1 MCFYPISTAKHINQ
15 LLTAIMIY
23 HLKKGTS
30 LIIKKCLTYVLGL
43 FLLVGIISACSST
56 NESEE
61 QYFPDEEWEEIAD
74 LEAAGWSTEKLDEAQ
89 AFTEDLNTAAVVI
102 VHDGKILRKWGN
114 VEKKYKCHSIRK
126 SFLSALYGVHVV
138 NGNIDISATLAD
150 LKIDDNDPPLSQK
163 EKQATV
169 QMLLQARSGIYHP
182 ALYETDAMAAARPDR
197 HSHEPGT
204 NWYYNNWDFNAL
216 LTIFE
221 QETGTKIFEEFD
233 RAIAQ
238 PIGMQSYNP
247 ETDGE
252 YFEGE
257 ASIHPAY
264 PFEMNAMDMARF
276 GLLYARNGEWDGEQ
290 VIPESWVSEST
301 TSYSDA
307 EEDGGYGYLWWVAV
321 DGQHFPDLNVDVS
334 DRLYTARGYRG
345 HVIAVVPEMDLVLVH
360 RVDTFTEDDRV
371 SYSEVGQLLMKIID
385 AYEQEV

>member
-1 MCFYPISTAKHINQ
+1 MG
-15 LLTAIMIY
+15 LL
-23 HLKKGTS
+23 L
-30 LIIKKCLTYVLGL
+30 LIG
-43 FLLVGIISACSST
+43 FISACST
-56 NESEE
+56 TDEPEE
-61 QYFPDEEWEEIAD
+61 QYFPDQEWEEITD
-74 LEAAGWSTEKLDEAQ
+74 LESAGWSEEKLDEAQ

-114 VEKKYKCHSIRK
+114 VNKKYKCHSIRK
-126 SFLSALYGVHVV
+126 SFLSALYGIHVGK
-138 NGNIDISATLAD
+138 GNIDISATLAD
-150 LKIDDNDPPLSQK
+150 LEIDDNDPSLSEK

-169 QMLLQARSGIYHP
+169 QMLLQARSGVYHP

-233 RAIAQ
+233 RSIAE
-238 PIGMQSYNP
+238 PIGMQSFNP

-252 YFEGE
+252 YYEGE
-257 ASIHPAY
+257 ASIHRAY

-290 VIPESWVSEST
+290 VIPASWVEEST

-307 EEDGGYGYLWWVAV
+307 EDDGGYGYLWWVAV
-321 DGQHFPDLNVDVS
+321 DGQHFPDLDIDVP
-334 DRLYTARGYRG
+334 DGLYTARGYRG
-345 HVIAVVPEMDLVLVH
+345 HVIAVVPDMDLVLVH

-371 SYSEVGQLLMKIID
+371 SYSEVGQLLMKVID
-385 AYEQEV
+385 AYEGEV